1 MAEIQTLV
9 DDKIKSFLQKLR
21 NAGYHISRAYIF
33 GSYVSGKID
42 EWSDIDVVVVS
53 PQISDDRFEERI
65 RLTEIALSIDDRIEP
80 LPFSIEGFNDD
91 DPLVRQIKN
100 QGILIRGTS

>member
-9 DDKIKSFLQKLR
+9 DDKIQSFLQKLR
-21 NAGYHISRAYIF
+21 HAGYQITRAYVF
-33 GSYVSGKID
+33 GSYVSGRID
-42 EWSDIDVVVVS
+42 EWSDIDIAVVS

-65 RLTEIALSIDDRIEP
+65 CLTEIALSIDDRIEP
-80 LPFSIEGFNDD
+80 LPFSIDGFNDE

-100 QGILIRGTS
+100 KGILLE